1 MNKRQICIGILSILL
16 FGNCLS
22 VLPREQRRTEAV
34 FTTQLTKKEIYD
46 RALVYLAKSLVNANL
61 SVQIRDPENG
71 RIVSNGKLKYQSGLQ
86 CLYSCDL
93 EFNIDL
99 TAKDGK
105 YRIILDDIL
114 MYGNNQ
120 YGQRTG
126 IIKPYSEKE
135 LASIKEEFL
144 IPLQKELVDSIEGR
158 FMAPQEDF

>member
-1 MNKRQICIGILSILL
+1 MNKRQICIGMLSILL

-61 SVQIRDPENG
+61 NIQIRDSENG
-71 RIVSNGKLKYQSGLQ
+71 RIVSHRNLRYQSGFQ
-86 CLYSCDL
+86 CLYGCDL

-105 YRIILDDIL
+105 YRIILDDVL

-120 YGQRTG
+120 YGQRIG
-126 IIKPYSEKE
+126 ILKPYSETE
-135 LASIKEEFL
+135 LNEIKDEFL

-158 FMAPQEDF
+158 FMAPKEDF